1 MATEDSVRLFLCGDV
16 MTGRGIDQALPHPCE
31 PTLYESYIT
40 DARGYIELAE
50 RANGPFKR
58 PVPFDYIWGNALAEL
73 QKARTDLRI
82 INLETSI
89 TRSPDALREKPVLYR
104 MSPDNL
110 PCLTAAGVDCCCL
123 ANNHVLDW
131 GPAGLVET
139 LAALDAA
146 GLRHV
151 GAGRDLAEA
160 SAPAVLEAHHGSRV
174 LVFPYGSPSSGL
186 PLDWAAAASRP
197 GVNLLPDLSEASA
210 RRVAAEIQAV
220 KRPGDIALLSIH
232 WGANWGYEVPQSQ
245 VRFAHR
251 LIEEGA
257 DLICGHSSHHVKA
270 LEVYRNRLVIYGAGD
285 FINDYEG
292 IGGYEE
298 FRGDLALMYLPKLD
312 ARTGELAE
320 LRLVPMQMKR
330 FRLNRAAPADAQWLC
345 DLLNRQGTHFATAFQ
360 LRDDAAIT
368 VEAT

>member
-1 MATEDSVRLFLCGDV
+1 
-16 MTGRGIDQALPHPCE
+16 
-31 PTLYESYIT
+31 
-40 DARGYIELAE
+40 
-50 RANGPFKR
+50 
-58 PVPFDYIWGNALAEL
+58 
-73 QKARTDLRI
+73 
-82 INLETSI
+82 
-89 TRSPDALREKPVLYR
+89 
-104 MSPDNL
+104 
-110 PCLTAAGVDCCCL
+110 
-123 ANNHVLDW
+123 
-131 GPAGLVET
+131 
-139 LAALDAA
+139 
-146 GLRHV
+146 
-151 GAGRDLAEA
+151 
-160 SAPAVLEAHHGSRV
+160 
-174 LVFPYGSPSSGL
+174 
-186 PLDWAAAASRP
+186 
-197 GVNLLPDLSEASA
+197 LLPDLSEASA